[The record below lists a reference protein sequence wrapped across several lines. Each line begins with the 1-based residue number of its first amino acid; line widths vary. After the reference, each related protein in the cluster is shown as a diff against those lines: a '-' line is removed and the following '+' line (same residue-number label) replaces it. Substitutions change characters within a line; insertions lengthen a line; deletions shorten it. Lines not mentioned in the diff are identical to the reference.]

1 MSMFQ
6 NMVDTLIDIGIPDNV
21 ANIAAAQYEQINSYD
36 ERLAEM
42 YVSNIQRSVVDTYQW
57 IIDSLEYNYSDD
69 PYYDDAVINE
79 IATGIAHDNLD
90 SIIQSHRD
98 YYNMLINMNVGYE
111 ETIDYSDYTT
121 NESEKEALN
130 KLRADVHYNDKIF
143 NEKIKRDKD
152 DIAFE
157 ERVKEREAKKR
168 EIAARKRGFR
178 SDQPFKKQVES
189 RFATSITEQI
199 KERTQQSL
207 SDQIGQRKQGGLVQ
221 QFKDRAST
229 PFSKQLQRKA
239 KPKLRNQVKARTK
252 KSSTGKAST
261 AKTSQGFASKVK
273 GAFKSAVSKVKSFFK
288 RK

>member
-1 MSMFQ
+1 MGKIQ
-6 NMVDTLIDIGIPDNV
+6 NMVDSLIDIGIPEST
-21 ANIAAAQYEQINSYD
+21 AHIAAAQYEQINSYD
-36 ERLAEM
+36 ERLAAM
-42 YVSNIQRSVVDTYQW
+42 YAANVQRYVIDMYQW
-57 IIDSLEYNYSDD
+57 IIDSLEYRYSGD
-69 PYYDDAVINE
+69 PYYDDAMIHE
-79 IATGIAHDNLD
+79 IAKDTVHTGLD
-90 SIIQSHRD
+90 SIIESHRD
-98 YYNMLINMNVGYE
+98 YYNTLIKMNVGYE
-111 ETIDYSDYTT
+111 ETIDYSDYIP
-121 NESEKEALN
+121 NEYEKEALE
-130 KLRADVHYNDKIF
+130 KLRADVYYNDKIF

-178 SDQPFKKQVES
+178 SDQPSKKQVES
-189 RFATSITEQI
+189 RFATPITEQI